1 MVDEATQKTLDAEEH
16 HKSYVGIMRA
26 TGEVILPLVMAM
38 AVFFVNL
45 VLANGFLIA
54 LVGGV
59 ITYLLVFF
67 VVRVFFSH
75 H

>member
-1 MVDEATQKTLDAEEH
+1 MVDEATQRALDAEEH
-16 HKSYVGIMRA
+16 RRSYAGIMRA
-26 TGEVILPLVMAM
+26 TGEIGLPFVLAM
-38 AVFFVNL
+38 SVFFVNL
-45 VLANGFLIA
+45 VLANGVGIA

-75 H
+75 